1 MQPFETIHY
10 GGLIN
15 ILRDL
20 DERFEIKR
28 IRLTDSW
35 TDS

>member
-10 GGLIN
+10 GGIIN

-20 DERFEIKR
+20 DERFEIR
-28 IRLTDSW
+28 RPPD
-35 TDS
+35 